1 MQNFNK
7 LSKKQ
12 DRELVEL
19 LMGGSHEALGELY
32 ARYRKQLMY
41 FCKQYLRNEADTE
54 DIVHDIFLRLWEKRH
69 SLNPELSFSG
79 FLQTLAKNCI
89 TDKFRHFDVHA
100 RYVRNMLVNEM
111 DSTNETEDSIIDG
124 NYTELLNELIERLP
138 PGQKEIFRLS
148 RMDGRTYKEI
158 SELLQ
163 TPVENVR
170 KQVSR
175 ASKKIKEML
184 PQHTDIHFQMF
195 ITILIVFL

>member
-1 MQNFNK
+1 
-7 LSKKQ
+7 
-12 DRELVEL
+12 
-19 LMGGSHEALGELY
+19 
-32 ARYRKQLMY
+32 MY

-89 TDKFRHFDVHA
+89 TDKFRHFDVHS
-100 RYVRNMLVNEM
+100 RYVRNMFVNET
-111 DSTNETEDSIIDG
+111 DSTNETEDTIIDG
-124 NYTELLNELIERLP
+124 NYTELLNELIESLP
-138 PGQKEIFRLS
+138 PGQKEIFRLN
-148 RMDGRTYKEI
+148 RIDGRTYKEI

-175 ASKKIKEML
+175 ASKKIKDRL
-184 PQHTDIHFQMF
+184 SQHTDIHLRMI
-195 ITILIVFL
+195 ITILILFL